1 MSESSEATSKH
12 YVSARMEFGDEESHS
27 SGHEYTFD
35 ESSIFKRESS
45 TDSPLEEEEEEE
57 ETNRRDK
64 STKKSSSLAYGQSI
78 SSQ

>member
-1 MSESSEATSKH
+1 MSESSEATSEH

-35 ESSIFKRESS
+35 EPSIFKRESS
-45 TDSPLEEEEEEE
+45 TDSPLEEEEE